1 MGWRLSFSFGQVPTT
16 WLCTAVHVLAGWEFD
31 LCIKASPQQPA
42 PPPSPS
48 SESGD
53 RGIFKNIY
61 YIRNHC
67 FQRSSSNNSTSNI
80 CCSCFLSHNVL
91 FLSGKASCVRFFADG
106 SRSTCEQR
114 LFPDFLCLLLSSKR
128 KHRDGPRPKRS
139 PTFLTS
145 PLYKMLYSSG
155 FYRLGLRRT
164 HELGP
169 GPRPPLV
176 LLTFLFPL
184 RPLVN
189 KCFPRIWLALG
200 IF

>member
-1 MGWRLSFSFGQVPTT
+1 MDKSPLLGYVQLYTYLPGGNLTF
-16 WLCTAVHVLAGWEFD
+16 
-31 LCIKASPQQPA
+31 CIKASPQQPA

-67 FQRSSSNNSTSNI
+67 FQRSISNNSTSNI

-145 PLYKMLYSSG
+145 PLYKMLYSIVVISPGFTAWACGGLTSSG
-155 FYRLGLRRT
+155 PARAHPWYYSLSFS
-164 HELGP
+164 H
-169 GPRPPLV
+169 
-176 LLTFLFPL
+176 
-184 RPLVN
+184 
-189 KCFPRIWLALG
+189 
-200 IF
+200 